1 MTLSV
6 QIDEGACL
14 AHGDCEHVAPRAF
27 AVNGDVAEIVG
38 PRPTTSCAPPP
49 ARVPQARSCCST
61 RLPAKRLIR
70 DLAIGNISVSP
81 TKI

>member
-27 AVNGDVAEIVG
+27 AVTGEEVD
-38 PRPTTSCAPPP
+38 P
-49 ARVPQARSCCST
+49 
-61 RLPAKRLIR
+61 
-70 DLAIGNISVSP
+70 
-81 TKI
+81 